1 MTRRQKKKAVMIPTG
16 RQLIVVIHGMVLGA
30 IFLLSFAGGLA
41 ELINLRPDWSTES
54 GAGIFTVQVLA

>member
-1 MTRRQKKKAVMIPTG
+1 M
-16 RQLIVVIHGMVLGA
+16 VVIHGTVLGA

-41 ELINLRPDWSTES
+41 ELINLSPDWSTES